1 MNTLQ
6 NLINEHSLK
15 KRENKEGYI
24 FSLHCIIS
32 HVLQIP
38 RLEFH
43 LYLDKKLKKEEVEVI
58 NSLLKRKMNNEPL
71 DYILGERD
79 FYNVKLDIDPSVL
92 IPRNET
98 EQLVDLIEKRLTNV
112 ENKVLVDLCC
122 GSGCIGISLKKKIP
136 SIKVIGVDIS
146 DKALDI
152 AKKNAKKNNVDVTFI
167 LGDFLT
173 PLNGMKVD
181 FVVCNPPYI
190 SKEEYLSLPPDVK
203 NFEPKIALLA
213 DRDGLEY
220 YLRLNE
226 GLNLILN
233 KGAEVFLEIG
243 YKQGKRIKE
252 IFSNEKYKDVEIV
265 KDYYGNDRFCFL
277 KNI

>member
-6 NLINEHSLK
+6 NLIDEFSLK
-15 KRENKEGYI
+15 KRKNKEDYI

-32 HVLQIP
+32 HVLKIP

-43 LYLDKKLKKEEVEVI
+43 LYLDKKVKKEEVEVI
-58 NSLLKRKMNNEPL
+58 NSLLKRRMNNEPL
-71 DYILGERD
+71 DYILGKRD

-112 ENKVLVDLCC
+112 EDKVLVDLCC
-122 GSGCIGISLKKKIP
+122 GSGCIGVSLKKKIP
-136 SIKVIGVDIS
+136 SITVIGVDIS
-146 DKALDI
+146 DKALDV
-152 AKKNAKKNNVDVTFI
+152 AKKNAKKNNVDVSFI

-190 SKEEYLSLPPDVK
+190 SKEEYLSLSPDVK

-226 GLNLILN
+226 GLNSILN

-265 KDYYGNDRFCFL
+265 KDYYGNDRFCFF
-277 KNI
+277 KNR